1 MPSKEPS
8 SPVSSSAVIV
18 PLLLLLAVVI
28 AMPWPWPAE
37 EDAIVVEPGELI
49 TEPGRYRSTDSRLVL
64 LLEPV
69 GDGSTMNVGVTAFEG
84 QDERCASSWQ
94 IDASTPWM
102 FVVGSDRK
110 VWGYAADAGVH
121 HWQMTEN
128 ENRFTTAGPG
138 GGWAGIP
145 RRFLEQL
152 PEEQQQVYAAWDASQ
167 SGTNRSGDASD
178 VE

>member
-1 MPSKEPS
+1 MSNKVPPA
-8 SPVSSSAVIV
+8 PVSHTAVIV
-18 PLLLLLAVVI
+18 PLLLLLAVLI

-37 EDAIVVEPGELI
+37 DKAIVVEPGELI

-84 QDERCASSWQ
+84 QDERGGSNWQ
-94 IDASTPWM
+94 IDVSTPWM
-102 FVVGSDRK
+102 FVFGSDRN

-121 HWQMTEN
+121 HWQMTES

-145 RRFLEQL
+145 QRFLEQL
-152 PEEQQQVYAAWDASQ
+152 PEEQQRVYATWAAAKTREDH
-167 SGTNRSGDASD
+167 
-178 VE
+178 